1 MIEVKNL
8 SARYPEKI
16 IFENI
21 NFCLDDESFTALC
34 GKNGSGKSTLLSL
47 LDGIVPAGLKV
58 SGDILVDGKSVFSMK
73 RKETVKKISCLVQKE
88 NPVWNF
94 SVREFIE
101 TGLYSFSELS
111 DLQIKNLT
119 DSVLCELGIADFAEK
134 KIFNISGGEF
144 QKCRLARCLV
154 QQNDVLLFDEP
165 VENLD
170 LPFQIQLLKILKKI
184 AKPFSEKSDGKQ
196 NDNNKENQPQNE
208 IQNQN
213 GKTVLFSIHDINLA
227 SLYADEFLIFSGQT
241 VIQGMA
247 KDVFSEEILGS
258 AFCSN
263 AKIFLHPEF
272 LKPQVLFF

>member
-1 MIEVKNL
+1 MLELNRI
-8 SARYPEKI
+8 SAGYGKQTVFNDISAFFEKGKLTSI
-16 IFENI
+16 I
-21 NFCLDDESFTALC
+21 
-34 GKNGSGKSTLLSL
+34 GVNGCGKSTLLKAIL
-47 LDGIVPAGLKV
+47 GILPL
-58 SGDILVDGKSVFSMK
+58 SGGEITVDGENLLTMS
-73 RKETVKKISCLVQKE
+73 RNEIAKKIAYLSQGKNTPDMTVMQMVLHGRF
-88 NPVWNF
+88 PYL
-94 SVREFIE
+94 SYPRRYTGRDREIA
-101 TGLYSFSELS
+101 YSAME
-111 DLQIKNLT
+111 Q
-119 DSVLCELGIADFAEK
+119 VGIADFAEK

-154 QQNDVLLFDEP
+154 QHNDILLFDEP

-170 LPFQIQLLKILKKI
+170 LPFQIQLLRILKKI

-196 NDNNKENQPQNE
+196 NDNDKENQPQNE

-241 VIQGMA
+241 VIQGTA

>member
-1 MIEVKNL
+1 MIEVKNF

-21 NFCLDDESFTALC
+21 NFSLRDESFTALC

-47 LDGIVPAGLKV
+47 IDGIIPAGLKV
-58 SGDILVDGKSVFSMK
+58 SGDILVDGKSVFAMK
-73 RKETVKKISCLVQKE
+73 RKEAVKKISYLVQKE

-94 SVREFIE
+94 SVREFVE
-101 TGLYSFSELS
+101 TGLYSFFELS
-111 DLQIKNLT
+111 DLQKKNLT
-119 DSVLCELGIADFAEK
+119 DSVLCKLGISDFAEK

-144 QKCRLARCLV
+144 QKCRIARCLV

-184 AKPFSEKSDGKQ
+184 AKPSFEKSDGNQ
-196 NDNNKENQPQNE
+196 NDNENQPQNE

-227 SLYADEFLIFSGQT
+227 SLYADDFLIFSGTT
-241 VIQGMA
+241 VIQGTA

-263 AKIFLHPEF
+263 ARIFLHPEF

>member
-8 SARYPEKI
+8 SARYPEKM

-58 SGDILVDGKSVFSMK
+58 SGDILVDGKSVFSMR

-94 SVREFIE
+94 TVREFIE

-111 DLQIKNLT
+111 DLKVKELT
-119 DSVLCELGIADFAEK
+119 DSVLCELGISDFAEK

-154 QQNDVLLFDEP
+154 QQNDILLFDEP

-184 AKPFSEKSDGKQ
+184 AKPSSQKLSGSR
-196 NDNNKENQPQNE
+196 
-208 IQNQN
+208 N

-241 VIQGMA
+241 VIQGTA
-247 KDVFSEEILGS
+247 QSVFSEEILGK

-263 AKIFLHPEF
+263 AKIFLHPKF